1 MEQTVSLEE
10 PVLKP
15 LLPLHVSHNPM
26 DHNAN
31 GLLLLQL
38 LLLIVQSRHA
48 QLPQLT
54 LLLNQDVNH
63 TSLDAQQR
71 AEVDALLKVLVLL
84 LTFKLP
90 ALKILLEQS
99 HANGIQLPMLA
110 EIRPVEIIVDQLIQH
125 VKELIQ
131 VVLQVQMDFVPQSL
145 HVPILKSE
153 LLVSKDQMD
162 HACGLLDTQTLM
174 EPRVLASH
182 TLHARV

>member
-1 MEQTVSLEE
+1 MV
-10 PVLKP
+10 
-15 LLPLHVSHNPM
+15 
-26 DHNAN
+26 
-31 GLLLLQL
+31 L

-90 ALKILLEQS
+90 ALKILLVQS

-110 EIRPVEIIVDQLIQH
+110 EIRPVEIIVDQLMLFA
-125 VKELIQ
+125 KE
-131 VVLQVQMDFVPQSL
+131 
-145 HVPILKSE
+145 
-153 LLVSKDQMD
+153 
-162 HACGLLDTQTLM
+162 
-174 EPRVLASH
+174 
-182 TLHARV
+182 